1 MQEGS
6 GIPKTTS
13 PPPTTVT
20 RDNSEESSADPVRQQ
35 TATGQDTQQSSVPL
49 GQRDIDPAAAVSRVN
64 PEAKEIKSLKN
75 EFKNQLNQKAK
86 LEQKQK
92 LAESVDPIRRA
103 IKEPESSCDCG
114 YKVFFTPRDGGKT
127 ICVIPPEEGIDEG
140 YLQELHS
147 KLGIH
152 LNNVEE
158 KFGVD
163 GKKLAEPLKKLEAEI
178 ATTHERLLSLGVS
191 PEELSSYAPESALR
205 YEVTDGD
212 LSSEEWARIDNP
224 GTFAVVPEMPHV
236 PEFEETEIPE
246 PPRSTVSTIPVTQGN
261 PPVLQQAAFN
271 LQFPV
276 DNVIPLRSAADGK
289 PSEAFPTKFDDNRVE
304 KGKEGEDVSK
314 PVKTIRASVIVSESS
329 ELALPAEQRLDI
341 FKNPEAFETLHSE
354 LRDSLNKPGSSR
366 FALSSQIKDRGLATR
381 QCFCYRGSTG
391 TAFVHTFPDSF
402 RFKPG
407 NNNNNQ
413 FMILWYPDTTE
424 PDDPEEAAKKAGHDI
439 VTAIHK
445 YNNQAF
451 AYNIGLLENDISHW
465 EASGRSGP
473 KPRKLPEV
481 ETIRFGSFPH
491 GPVALDN
498 QMMSGMC
505 DGLHKAQGAGT
516 PFEFRRP
523 IKNLELPEYLCRA
536 QEEEVPPPPSQPEL
550 SFTFTEN
557 TARDVLEANFKS
569 AQLKPM
575 VSTVSRAE
583 KPEPSTGN
591 IYNPSDLELKRL
603 TDIDFH
609 LGGSEISEEQQ
620 KILKDRANL
629 LDESLWGTPEPVT
642 DSKVMNIIYEVFYP
656 YFVNAPAELDVTIPF
671 VYKDSLWVINRG
683 KTRLPYSSR
692 DNSDTG
698 NLTADNTAKTVAS
711 ALRTAISEP
720 AGISLES
727 LPAVT
732 KLPAEKTN
740 GIYMALI
747 PEDLQPIMSDDDFF
761 TMVNANKIN
770 KNSQMTIQEL
780 IDEQKTIQ
788 SAVTER
794 LKDKGAIKVFA
805 NIH

>member
-1 MQEGS
+1 MPTPQDRISLNHIVKPPSFEKPTKELETPLPAS
-6 GIPKTTS
+6 SQTGIG
-13 PPPTTVT
+13 
-20 RDNSEESSADPVRQQ
+20 D
-35 TATGQDTQQSSVPL
+35 DTQSDSLPIGKRNIEQTSAVPN
-49 GQRDIDPAAAVSRVN
+49 VN
-64 PEAKEIKSLKN
+64 PEPTQIDRLKKDY
-75 EFKNQLNQKAK
+75 EGQLNQKAK

-178 ATTHERLLSLGVS
+178 ATTHQRLLSLGVS

-212 LSSEEWARIDNP
+212 LSSEEWALIDNS
-224 GTFAVVPEMPHV
+224 GTFEVVEKPHV
-236 PEFEETEIPE
+236 PELEETEIPE
-246 PPRSTVSTIPVTQGN
+246 PPRSTVSTIPVTQDN

-289 PSEAFPTKFDDNRVE
+289 PPEAFPTKFDDNRVE
-304 KGKEGEDVSK
+304 KGEEGEDVSK
-314 PVKTIRASVIVSESS
+314 PVKTIRVSVIVSESS

-491 GPVALDN
+491 GPKALDN
-498 QMMSGMC
+498 QMMSGMSE
-505 DGLHKAQGAGT
+505 GLHEAQGTGT
-516 PFEFRRP
+516 RFESIRP
-523 IKNLELPEYLCRA
+523 IKNLELPEHLCRA
-536 QEEEVPPPPSQPEL
+536 QEAPPPPSQPEL
-550 SFTFTEN
+550 SFTFTEDS
-557 TARDVLEANFKS
+557 ARDVLEANLKS

-575 VSTVSRAE
+575 ISTVSRAE
-583 KPEPSTGN
+583 RPEPSTGN
-591 IYNPSDLELKRL
+591 TYNPEDDLDFNSI
-603 TDIDFH
+603 TDIQFH
-609 LGGSEISEEQQ
+609 FAGSEISEEQQ
-620 KILKDRANL
+620 NALKKRAQL
-629 LDESLWGTPEPVT
+629 LDESLEGEAEPVT
-642 DSKVMNIIYEVFYP
+642 DSKVMNIIYEVFNP
-656 YFVNAPAELDVTIPF
+656 YFADTQAERDVTIHF
-671 VYKDSLWVINRG
+671 VHKENIWVINRG
-683 KTRLPYSSR
+683 KTRLPYCSR
-692 DNSDTG
+692 DDSGTG
-698 NLTADNTAKTVAS
+698 NLAADNTAKTVTS
-711 ALRTAISEP
+711 ALRTAISAP
-720 AGISLES
+720 ASTSLES
-727 LPAVT
+727 FPAVT

-740 GIYMALI
+740 GIYMAYI
-747 PEDLQPIMSDDDFF
+747 PEGSQPKMSDDDFF
-761 TMVNANKIN
+761 AIVNANKTHEN
-770 KNSQMTIQEL
+770 QMTF
-780 IDEQKTIQ
+780 DEQETIQ

-794 LKDKGAIKVFA
+794 LKDNGAIKVFA
-805 NIH
+805 NLH